1 MLNNVVLCQ
10 RLYFTILYQILNQNV
25 HFTKRF
31 QKRWTEGGTSHSV
44 GLFLGSFSIRVLF
57 LVSASVFFFI
67 QYPILFLSILTRST
81 ISSSLATVLIV
92 FVFNFPSYPP
102 LSAPY
107 LFLSL
112 TPFYTFSV
120 FVFFSNIL
128 SISLFFSF
136 SVSPVDCFFSKSVL
150 QRVVLF
156 EVFSMKFKLT
166 ISSILWFLLFKL

>member
-102 LSAPY
+102 LSALLSLSLSHTLRY
-107 LFLSL
+107 FFCVRFLFQYSLNISILFLQCF
-112 TPFYTFSV
+112 PRR
-120 FVFFSNIL
+120 
-128 SISLFFSF
+128 LF
-136 SVSPVDCFFSKSVL
+136 
-150 QRVVLF
+150 LF
-156 EVFSMKFKLT
+156 
-166 ISSILWFLLFKL
+166 